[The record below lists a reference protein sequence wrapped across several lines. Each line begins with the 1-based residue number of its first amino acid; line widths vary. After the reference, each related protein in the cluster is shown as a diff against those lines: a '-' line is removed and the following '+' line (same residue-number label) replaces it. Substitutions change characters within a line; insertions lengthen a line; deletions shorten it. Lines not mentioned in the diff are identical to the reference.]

1 MKACLILLLAT
12 IALAAITSAANIKKD
27 SHDVLNGGGDTQA
40 VVEDQLGW
48 IGGAE
53 NQQVEIR

>member
-12 IALAAITSAANIKKD
+12 ALGAITSAANIKKD
-27 SHDVLNGGGDTQA
+27 SHDVVNGGGDTQA
-40 VVEDQLGW
+40 LVEGQLGW

>member
-12 IALAAITSAANIKKD
+12 IALAAITLAANIKKD
-27 SHDVLNGGGDTQA
+27 SHDVVNGGGDTQA
-40 VVEDQLGW
+40 LVEGQLGW